1 VFSVF
6 GSIVDNAPLGCN
18 LPASARLW
26 YILLVENQPT
36 TARPTPF
43 IVPLIGTGA
52 WTAAEIGG
60 KGVNLDTL
68 IRLGFEV
75 PAGFCVTT
83 RTFREALRLWTRGP
97 GGGDLVQRILE
108 RPFPPR
114 IERELRDA
122 AEGLLR
128 MAGTGLAARSSAT
141 EEDQDERSMAGQNE
155 TVLNIT
161 TPDGVLAAIRRCWA
175 SLFSRESIL
184 YRATG
189 ATGDDNPEMAVVVQ
203 QVVPAAAA
211 GVLFTEN
218 PMDPGEMLL
227 SASPGLGE
235 TVVSGR
241 AVDTWYLDRA
251 GEVLRAQIAE
261 KPTLLAARSTGGVE
275 EQTRPAH
282 LTRRPTLD
290 PARIQVLAALGRRV
304 EARIGGPQDIE
315 WALWKDRVYLLQTR
329 PITGRDNGT
338 AARTVWSNVNVG
350 EALPGVGTP
359 FTWSIIRAFSRLG
372 FERAF
377 SALGCTVPRDYG
389 LIGGIRGRVYLN
401 LSEFMSVAS
410 QIPLLSPGALFEAGG
425 GGGLE
430 ALPGTYRKLSPAAF
444 LARLPAT
451 GAKLLAS
458 QATAPA
464 RVATWSPRFRAF
476 RERFYRTPFDRLEDR
491 ELRSWFDRV
500 EEVFNHTGALLLEV
514 SSHFLMSYV
523 LTAGMLQATLGDE
536 GRDLEK
542 QLYSGLSGLRS
553 AEPGLDLL
561 RMARR
566 IARDPALRARVIAT
580 PPEALR
586 ETLESDS
593 AGRTLLAAFDAFLAS
608 HGHRAIREAEL
619 SVPRWSEDPTFPLG
633 VLGAYLGADHLPD
646 PDAMLASRQQ
656 AREGATREVL
666 DRLPRGTRTFFLRL
680 LRTSQRTART
690 REALRSDVVHTMA
703 FYRRLALEV
712 GQRMAADGRLPA
724 AEDVFL
730 LHLDEIVGVAEHRE
744 DPDLLVRVESR
755 RLEHRAFLGIPDPPD
770 WFVLERGRI
779 LPRTTP
785 QDVFADATGDGP
797 LLEGLGGSPGIA
809 VGRACVVREAADRD
823 LLQAGDILV
832 APYTDVGWTPLF
844 LLTAGVVTDL
854 GGPLS
859 HSCVVAR
866 EYGIPTVVN
875 VKRGTELIRTGDRIR
890 VDGSKGT
897 VERLRSTDA
906 D

>member
-1 VFSVF
+1 MSV
-6 GSIVDNAPLGCN
+6 
-18 LPASARLW
+18 
-26 YILLVENQPT
+26 
-36 TARPTPF
+36 RPTPL
-43 IVPLIGTGA
+43 IVPLIGTGS

-68 IRLGFEV
+68 IRLGFDV

-83 RTFREALRLWTRGP
+83 RAFREALQRWARGP
-97 GGGDLVQRILE
+97 EGGDLVERILS

-114 IERELRDA
+114 MEREIREA
-122 AEGLLR
+122 TEGLLM

-141 EEDQDERSMAGQNE
+141 EEDQQERSMAGQNE
-155 TVLNIT
+155 SVLGIS
-161 TPDGVLAAIRRCWA
+161 TPDAVLAAVRRCWA

-184 YRATG
+184 YRTSG
-189 ATGDDNPEMAVVVQ
+189 APGDQGPEMAVVVQ
-203 QVVPAAAA
+203 QMIPATAA

-218 PMDPGEMLL
+218 PMAREEMLL

-241 AVDTWYLDRA
+241 AVDTWFLNPQ
-251 GEVLRAQIAE
+251 GEVLREQIAE
-261 KPTLLAARSTGGVE
+261 KPTLLVCSTEGGVE
-275 EQTRPAH
+275 ERARPADLH
-282 LTRRPTLD
+282 HRATLD
-290 PARIQVLAALGRRV
+290 RARIQGLASLGRRV
-304 EARIGGPQDIE
+304 EARVGAPQDIE
-315 WALWKDRVYLLQTR
+315 WALWKDRIYLLQTR
-329 PITGRDNGT
+329 PITGRAPS
-338 AARTVWSNVNVG
+338 AADRTVWSNVNVG

-359 FTWSIIRAFSRLG
+359 YTWSIIRAFSRLG

-377 SALGCTVPRDYG
+377 SALGCTVPVEYG

-410 QIPLLSPGALFEAGG
+410 QIPLLSPGTLFEAGG

-430 ALPGTYRKLSPAAF
+430 ALPGTYRRLSPAAF
-444 LARLPAT
+444 LVRLPIT

-458 QATAPA
+458 QATATA
-464 RVATWSPRFRAF
+464 RVATWAPRFRAF

-491 ELRSWFDRV
+491 ELRLWFDRV

-523 LTAGMLQATLGDE
+523 LTAGMLAATLGEE
-536 GRDLEK
+536 GRALET

-566 IARDPALRARVIAT
+566 VSRDPELRARILGAT
-580 PPEALR
+580 KEQLQDVLAEDAP
-586 ETLESDS
+586 
-593 AGRTLLAAFDAFLAS
+593 GRTLLAAFNAFLAS

-619 SVPRWSEDPTFPLG
+619 SVPRWREDPSFPLG
-633 VLGAYLGADHLPD
+633 VLGAYLAADRLPD
-646 PDAMLASRQQ
+646 PDALLASRQRD
-656 AREGATREVL
+656 REQATREVL

-712 GQRMAADGRLPA
+712 GQRMAADGRLPDA
-724 AEDVFL
+724 GDVFL
-730 LHLDEIVGVAEHRE
+730 LCLDELKGVVEHRD
-744 DPDLLVRVESR
+744 DPDLPVRVETR
-755 RLEHRAFLGIPDPPD
+755 RLEHRAFLSIPDPPA
-770 WFVLERGRI
+770 WCVVERGRI
-779 LPRTTP
+779 LPQQEPDDGDTLM
-785 QDVFADATGDGP
+785 DGDGL
-797 LLEGLGGSPGIA
+797 LLEGLAGSPGVA
-809 VGRACVVREAADRD
+809 VGRACVVREPADRD
-823 LLQAGDILV
+823 LLRAGDVLV

-844 LLTAGVVTDL
+844 LLTAAVVTDL

-890 VDGSKGT
+890 VDGAKGT
-897 VERLRSTDA
+897 VERLRTA
-906 D
+906 ENETHER

>member
-1 VFSVF
+1 MS
-6 GSIVDNAPLGCN
+6 D
-18 LPASARLW
+18 
-26 YILLVENQPT
+26 
-36 TARPTPF
+36 RPTPF
-43 IVPLIGTGA
+43 IVPLIGTGS
-52 WTAAEIGG
+52 WTVAEIGG
-60 KGVNLDTL
+60 KGVNLDSL
-68 IRLGFEV
+68 IRLGFDV

-83 RTFREALRLWTRGP
+83 RAFRESLRRWARGP
-97 GGGDLVQRILE
+97 GGEDLVERILS

-114 IERELRDA
+114 LEREIRDA
-122 AEGLLR
+122 VEGLLL

-155 TVLNIT
+155 TVLNLT
-161 TPDGVLAAIRRCWA
+161 TPDAVLGAIRRCWA

-184 YRATG
+184 YRTSG
-189 ATGDDNPEMAVVVQ
+189 APGDESPEMAVVVQ
-203 QVVPAAAA
+203 QVVPATAA

-218 PMDPGEMLL
+218 PMAPGEMLL

-241 AVDTWYLDRA
+241 AVDTWFLNRD
-251 GEVLRAQIAE
+251 GGVLRQQIAE
-261 KPTLLAARSTGGVE
+261 KPTLLAPSAEGGIE
-275 EQTRPAH
+275 EQVRPSH
-282 LTRRPTLD
+282 LSHRPTLD
-290 PARIQVLAALGRRV
+290 PTRIRDLAGLGRRV
-304 EARIGGPQDIE
+304 EARIGEPQDIE
-315 WALWKDRVYLLQTR
+315 WALWKDRIYLLQTR
-329 PITGRDNGT
+329 PITGRGVGPGGR
-338 AARTVWSNVNVG
+338 AVWSNVNVG

-377 SALGCTVPRDYG
+377 AALGCTVPREYG

-425 GGGLE
+425 GGGME
-430 ALPGTYRKLSPAAF
+430 ALPGTYKRLSPAAF
-444 LARLPAT
+444 LARLPVT

-458 QATAPA
+458 QATATA
-464 RVATWSPRFRAF
+464 RVATWAPRFRVF
-476 RERFYRTPFDRLEDR
+476 RERFNRTPFDRLEDR
-491 ELRSWFDRV
+491 ELRRWFDRV

-523 LTAGMLQATLGDE
+523 FTAGMLHATLGEE
-536 GRDLEK
+536 GRALEK

-566 IARDPALRARVIAT
+566 VAREPGLRDRLIAT
-580 PPEALR
+580 PTEALR
-586 ETLESDS
+586 GVLESDR
-593 AGRTLLAAFDAFLAS
+593 AGQALLTAFEAFLAS

-619 SVPRWSEDPTFPLG
+619 AVPRWSEDPTFPLG
-633 VLGAYLGADHLPD
+633 VLGAYLGAASLPD

-680 LRTSQRTART
+680 LRTSQRAARI

-712 GQRMAADGRLPA
+712 GQRLVADGRLPA

-730 LHLDEIVGVAEHRE
+730 LRLDEIVGVTEHRD
-744 DPDLLVRVESR
+744 DPDLPVRVETR
-755 RLEHRAFLGIPDPPD
+755 RLEHRAFLSIPDPPD

-779 LPRTTP
+779 LPRP
-785 QDVFADATGDGP
+785 ESADMDATNDGNGP
-797 LLEGLGGSPGIA
+797 LLEGLAGSPGIA
-809 VGRACVVREAADRD
+809 VGRACVVREPADRD

-890 VDGSKGT
+890 VDGTKGT
-897 VERLRSTDA
+897 VERLRSSED
-906 D
+906 

>member
-1 VFSVF
+1 M
-6 GSIVDNAPLGCN
+6 
-18 LPASARLW
+18 W
-26 YILLVENQPT
+26 YIRPVKDRPT
-36 TARPTPF
+36 TPDRPTPF
-43 IVPLIGTGA
+43 IVPLIGTGS

-68 IRLGFEV
+68 IRLGFDV

-83 RTFREALRLWTRGP
+83 RTFREALRQWTRSP
-97 GGGDLVQRILE
+97 DGGDLVQRILE

-114 IERELRDA
+114 IERDLRDA
-122 AEGLLR
+122 AEGLLL

-155 TVLNIT
+155 TVLNINT
-161 TPDGVLAAIRRCWA
+161 TDGVLAAIRRCWA

-184 YRATG
+184 YRASG
-189 ATGDDNPEMAVVVQ
+189 AAGDDNPEMAVVVQ
-203 QVVPAAAA
+203 QVVPATAA
-211 GVLFTEN
+211 GVLFPEN
-218 PMDPGEMLL
+218 PMAPGEMLL
-227 SASPGLGE
+227 SASPRLGE
-235 TVVSGR
+235 PVVSGR
-241 AVDTWYLDRA
+241 AVDTWFLDRA
-251 GEVLRAQIAE
+251 GGVLRAQIAE
-261 KPTLLAARSTGGVE
+261 KPTLLAPRAAGGIE
-275 EQTRPAH
+275 EQARPAH
-282 LTRRPTLD
+282 LTHRPTLD
-290 PARIQVLAALGRRV
+290 GPGIRALAELGRRV

-329 PITGRDNGT
+329 PITGRDTEAVG
-338 AARTVWSNVNVG
+338 TVWSNVNVG

-377 SALGCTVPRDYG
+377 SALGCTVPAEYG

-410 QIPLLSPGALFEAGG
+410 QIPLLSPAALFEAGG

-430 ALPGTYRKLSPAAF
+430 ALPGTYRRLSPAAF

-464 RVATWSPRFRAF
+464 RVATWAPRFRAF

-491 ELRSWFDRV
+491 ELRLWFDRV

-523 LTAGMLQATLGDE
+523 LTAGMLHATLGEE
-536 GRDLEK
+536 GVALEK

-566 IARDPALRARVIAT
+566 VARDPALRDRLLAT
-580 PPEALR
+580 PPEELR
-586 ETLESDS
+586 EALASDQ
-593 AGRTLLAAFDAFLAS
+593 AGQTLLAAFDAFLSS

-633 VLGAYLGADHLPD
+633 VLGAYLAADRLPD
-646 PDAMLASRQQ
+646 PDEMLATRQQ
-656 AREGATREVL
+656 AREEATREVL
-666 DRLPRGTRTFFLRL
+666 DRLPRGTRNFFLRL

-703 FYRRLALEV
+703 FYRRLAMEV

-730 LHLDEIVGVAEHRE
+730 MHLDEIVGVAEHRD
-744 DPDLLVRVESR
+744 DPDLPVRVEAR

-779 LPRTTP
+779 LPRREP
-785 QDVFADATGDGP
+785 EDVFATVDGDGP
-797 LLEGLGGSPGIA
+797 LLEGLAGSPGIA

-890 VDGSKGT
+890 VDGAKGT
-897 VERLRSTDA
+897 VERLKSSEEDCPSDRSQT
-906 D
+906 

>member
-1 VFSVF
+1 MS
-6 GSIVDNAPLGCN
+6 S
-18 LPASARLW
+18 R
-26 YILLVENQPT
+26 
-36 TARPTPF
+36 RTPY
-43 IVPLIGTGA
+43 IVPLIGTGSG
-52 WTAAEIGG
+52 TAAEVGG

-68 IRLGFEV
+68 IRLGFDV

-83 RTFREALRLWTRGP
+83 RAFREALRQWTRP
-97 GGGDLVQRILE
+97 GGSGDLAERIFSL
-108 RPFPPR
+108 PFPPR
-114 IERELRDA
+114 IEREIRDA
-122 AEGLLR
+122 AEGLLV

-141 EEDQDERSMAGQNE
+141 DEDQQERSMAGQNE
-155 TVLNIT
+155 TVLGIS
-161 TPDGVLAAIRRCWA
+161 TPDEVLDAVRRCWA

-184 YRATG
+184 YRADG
-189 ATGDDNPEMAVVVQ
+189 APRDEGPEMAVVVQ
-203 QVVPAAAA
+203 QLVPADAA

-218 PMDPGEMLL
+218 PMAPGEMLL

-241 AVDTWYLDRA
+241 AVDTWFLDRGGA
-251 GEVLRAQIAE
+251 VLREQIAE
-261 KPTLLAARSTGGVE
+261 KKSLLVPSADGGVE
-275 EQTRPAH
+275 ERTRPARVR
-282 LTRRPTLD
+282 RRPTLD
-290 PARIQVLAALGRRV
+290 QPHLLRLAALGLRV
-304 EARIGGPQDIE
+304 EARVGAPQDIE

-329 PITGRDNGT
+329 PITGQT
-338 AARTVWSNVNVG
+338 ATATHRTVWSNVNVG

-377 SALGCTVPRDYG
+377 SALGCTIPADYG
-389 LIGGIRGRVYLN
+389 LIGGVRGRVYLN

-410 QIPLLSPGALFEAGG
+410 QIPLLSPAALFEAGG

-430 ALPGTYRKLSPAAF
+430 ALPGTYRRLSPAAF
-444 LARLPAT
+444 LARLPVT
-451 GAKLLAS
+451 GARLMAS

-464 RVATWSPRFRAF
+464 RVATWAPRFRAF
-476 RERFYRTPFDRLEDR
+476 RERFDRTPLDRLEDR
-491 ELRSWFDRV
+491 ELRRWLTRI
-500 EEVFNHTGALLLEV
+500 EEVFNKTGALLLEV

-523 LTAGMLQATLGDE
+523 LTAGMLNATLGEE
-536 GRDLEK
+536 GRALEN

-566 IARDPALRARVIAT
+566 VSREPELSERFLAVPPSDLR
-580 PPEALR
+580 EALK
-586 ETLESDS
+586 DDVP
-593 AGRTLLAAFDAFLAS
+593 GRTLLAAFDAFLAS

-633 VLGAYLGADHLPD
+633 VLGAYLAADRLPD
-646 PDAMLASRQQ
+646 PDDLVAARQRD
-656 AREGATREVL
+656 REEATREVL
-666 DRLPRGTRTFFLRL
+666 ERLPLGTRSFFMRL

-712 GQRMAADGRLPA
+712 GQRMVADGRLPA

-730 LHLDEIVGVAEHRE
+730 LRLDEIAGVTERRN
-744 DPDLLVRVESR
+744 DPDLPVRVETR
-755 RLEHRAFLGIPDPPD
+755 RLEHRAFVEIPDPPD
-770 WFVLERGRI
+770 WFILERGRI
-779 LPRTTP
+779 LPRPEPEDTS
-785 QDVFADATGDGP
+785 ADTESSDAGP
-797 LLEGLGGSPGIA
+797 LLEGLAGSPGVA
-809 VGRACVVREAADRD
+809 VGRACVVREAADRGK
-823 LLQAGDILV
+823 LRAGDILV

-875 VKRGTELIRTGDRIR
+875 VKRGTEVIRTGDRLR
-890 VDGSKGT
+890 VDGAKGT
-897 VERLRSTDA
+897 VERLRQP
-906 D
+906 